1 MERLIFHVDVNSA
14 FLSWE
19 AARRVRN
26 GEPDLRE
33 VPSCI
38 GGDPESRRGVVL
50 AKSIP
55 AKKFGIKTGE
65 PVSSALR
72 KCPDLVIVR
81 SDFKLY
87 STCSKAFKDICR
99 SYAPVVE
106 EFSIDECFL
115 DFTGTEKIYP
125 DPIALAH
132 EIKDKI
138 RDELGF
144 TVNVGIGRNKLCAKM
159 ASDFEKPDKV
169 HTLFP
174 EEIPEKMWPL
184 PVGDLLYVGGATA
197 GKLEKSHIHTIG
209 ELAHADP
216 EQLKKLLGVK
226 MSAQAYRYAN
236 GMDDSPVSAV
246 PDEAKG
252 YSNSVTLEENVTT
265 FQVANTILLSL
276 SDSVSRHMRSDG
288 AKAYG
293 VSVSIRYLDFR
304 TRSHQRKLKEPIDTT
319 KAVYETAKDL
329 LRELWKDQKPLR
341 LIGVALTNV
350 TREDT
355 EQLSLFTEETVSR
368 ERDQRL
374 DKAVD
379 SLRNKYGSDIIQRG
393 TVARSGIDVAR
404 KFKGKQDSR
413 NEKEKHDQV
422 REE

>member
-19 AARRVRN
+19 ATRRVKN
-26 GEPDLRE
+26 GEPDLRNF
-33 VPSCI
+33 PSVI

-55 AKKFGIKTGE
+55 AKTYNIKTGE
-65 PVSSALR
+65 PISAALR
-72 KCPDLVIVR
+72 KCPELVIAKP
-81 SDFKLY
+81 DFKLY
-87 STCSKAFKDICR
+87 SACSKAFKDICR

-115 DFTGTEKIYP
+115 DMTGTGLIYP

-184 PVGDLLYVGGATA
+184 PVGDLLFVGGATA
-197 GKLEKSHIHTIG
+197 GKLEKAHIRTIG

-216 EQLKKLLGVK
+216 ARLKKLLGVK
-226 MSAQAYRYAN
+226 MSDQAYKYAN
-236 GMDDSPVSAV
+236 GIDDSPVSAV

-265 FQVANTILLSL
+265 FEAANSILLSL
-276 SDSVSRHMRSDG
+276 SDSASRHMRSDG

-319 KAVYETAKDL
+319 KAVYETAKEL
-329 LRELWKDQKPLR
+329 LKELWKDQKPLR

-350 TREDT
+350 TREEY
-355 EQLSLFTEETVSR
+355 EQLSLFTEETAAR
-368 ERDQRL
+368 KRDQRL

-379 SLRNKYGSDIIQRG
+379 SLRSRYGSDIIQRG
-393 TVARSGIDVAR
+393 ATVRSGIDVAR
-404 KFKGKQDSR
+404 KFKGKQDSE
-413 NEKEKHDQV
+413 NLKQ
-422 REE
+422 